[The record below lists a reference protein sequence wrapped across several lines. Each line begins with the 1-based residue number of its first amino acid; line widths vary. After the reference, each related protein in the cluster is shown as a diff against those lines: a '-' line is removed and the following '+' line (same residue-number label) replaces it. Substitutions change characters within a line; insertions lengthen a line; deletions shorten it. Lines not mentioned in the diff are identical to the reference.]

1 MTGSSIK
8 VTTSPSTSVQV
19 SKKEVI
25 WFASGILF
33 GMITVVCCLEMIF
46 LLSNNRPHSAV
57 VTVTTTGTA
66 VFPSVGG
73 GGEGGLAATAVTPFN
88 ARQNIV
94 SLPSVVTSTTAL
106 VDIFAPPSNSTK
118 PALLR
123 TVATIALA
131 ELGLRLAVRCIFGL
145 PFRILAYGA
154 RRARVSLGLR
164 RFLAPALR
172 GGTRSL
178 ARSWQT
184 LIKLYYKT
192 SLSKIINRGKRF
204 VKMLVPHDDHHHH
217 HDHSDTTCAMN
228 VDDEKHHDECC
239 HHQKQ

>member
-1 MTGSSIK
+1 
-8 VTTSPSTSVQV
+8 
-19 SKKEVI
+19 
-25 WFASGILF
+25 
-33 GMITVVCCLEMIF
+33 
-46 LLSNNRPHSAV
+46 
-57 VTVTTTGTA
+57 
-66 VFPSVGG
+66 
-73 GGEGGLAATAVTPFN
+73 LAATAETPFN

-106 VDIFAPPSNSTK
+106 VDIFAPPTSNSTK

-154 RRARVSLGLR
+154 RRVSVPLGLR

-178 ARSWQT
+178 AKSWQT

-204 VKMLVPHDDHHHH
+204 VKLLVPHHD
-217 HDHSDTTCAMN
+217 DHSDTTCAVLN
-228 VDDEKHHDECC
+228 DGDEEHYDECC